1 MLWSD
6 PRDEPSPELSR
17 TQEKVNRLG
26 WVLLVV
32 TGVVML
38 LLLSV
43 AYS

>member
-6 PRDEPSPELSR
+6 PRDEPPPDIRR
-17 TQEKVNRLG
+17 TQEKMHRLG

-32 TGVVML
+32 TAVVMM

-43 AYS
+43 TYS

>member
-6 PRDEPSPELSR
+6 PRDEPPPEMSGVQQKL
-17 TQEKVNRLG
+17 NRLG